1 MCLVLLYQIN
11 VFFSFNFFLLSMVLS
26 SNTQKAI
33 LNLKLYQPF
42 YSKLLTSQQKKKTNP
57 SHFKIPNT
65 FQNLKIHAHT
75 KISETMQGINRPLS
89 VAVGRPFDS
98 ILSRFSVALPTPHL
112 TWYVVSV
119 LIESPAICEVAWLA
133 NVVLSCPDKRK
144 GFVIVIVQCC
154 RNFDMNGF
162 FGL

>member
-1 MCLVLLYQIN
+1 
-11 VFFSFNFFLLSMVLS
+11 MVLN

-42 YSKLLTSQQKKKTNP
+42 YSGHLKSQKKQTNP

-112 TWYVVSV
+112 TWDIVSV
-119 LIESPAICEVAWLA
+119 LIESPAICEVAWPA
-133 NVVLSCPDKRK
+133 NVVLSWPDKRK
-144 GFVIVIVQCC
+144 GFVIVIVPV
-154 RNFDMNGF
+154 
-162 FGL
+162 LEILI